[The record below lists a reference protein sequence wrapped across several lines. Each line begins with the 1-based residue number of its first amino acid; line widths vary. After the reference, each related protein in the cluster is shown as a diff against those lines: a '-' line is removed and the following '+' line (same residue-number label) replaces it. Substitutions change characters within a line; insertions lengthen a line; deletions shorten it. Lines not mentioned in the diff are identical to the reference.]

1 VVVVALDRL
10 GPSLAGIVRTIET
23 LNERRWGRLGHVAEQ
38 DPGPVI
44 QRIML
49 GGELR
54 SLREAAKIGTDDAA
68 AALSWYRAKVSKV
81 ETGTVR
87 VTAAELSGLLRLY
100 HADEATTERVQRLG
114 EEARRKTTPAR
125 VPDWAK
131 QYVSL
136 EASATEIK
144 LFFGDFIPG
153 MLQTRDYARALLS
166 ASVVVPPADIEQ
178 MATSREHRAERLR
191 NGAPLLWVIL
201 GEEALRRTVGSPQ
214 VQRGQLLRL
223 RELAELP
230 LSGGAHAGLGMS
242 FVLLD
247 LGQSR
252 TVYIEGLTSADYLV
266 RPQHTQTYNLAF
278 DRLRVASLG
287 DRESLAIINTL
298 IEELEE

>member
-1 VVVVALDRL
+1 MSRK
-10 GPSLAGIVRTIET
+10 
-23 LNERRWGRLGHVAEQ
+23 RRWGRLGHVAEQ
-38 DPGPVI
+38 DPGPVV

-54 SLREAAKIGTDDAA
+54 ALREAAKISSEDAA
-68 AALSWYRAKVSKV
+68 AEFSWYRAKVSKV
-81 ETGTVR
+81 ETGTVKL
-87 VTAAELSGLLRLY
+87 TAAELSALLTY
-100 HADEATTERVQRLG
+100 YKADDATSERVQRLG
-114 EEARRKTTPAR
+114 EEARRKTSPAR
-125 VPDWAK
+125 VPDWASK
-131 QYVSL
+131 YVSL

-166 ASVVVPPADIEQ
+166 ASVVVPPADVEQ

-191 NGAPLLWVIL
+191 SGAPLLWVVL
-201 GEEALRRTVGSPQ
+201 GEEALRRTVGDPQ

-223 RELAELP
+223 RELAELPNVTVQVMP

-252 TVYIEGLTSADYLV
+252 TVYIEGLTSSDYHV
-266 RPQHTQTYNLAF
+266 RPQHIQTYNLAF

-298 IEELEE
+298 IDELEE

>member
-1 VVVVALDRL
+1 
-10 GPSLAGIVRTIET
+10 
-23 LNERRWGRLGHVAEQ
+23 VAEQ
-38 DPGPVI
+38 DPGPIV

-54 SLREAAKIGTDDAA
+54 TLREAAKISTEAA
-68 AALSWYRAKVSKV
+68 ATEFGWYRAKVSKV
-81 ETGTVR
+81 ETGTVKL
-87 VTAAELSGLLRLY
+87 TATELSELLTFY
-100 HADEATTERVQRLG
+100 QADDATSERVQRLG

-153 MLQTRDYARALLS
+153 LLQTRDYARAVLS
-166 ASVVVPPADIEQ
+166 TSVIVPPADVEQ
-178 MATSREHRAERLR
+178 VATSREHRAERLR
-191 NGAPLLWVIL
+191 SGAPLLWVVL
-201 GEEALRRTVGSPQ
+201 GEEALRRTVGGHQ

-230 LSGGAHAGLGMS
+230 NVTVQVMPLSGGAHAALGMS
-242 FVLLD
+242 FILLD

-252 TVYIEGLTSADYLV
+252 TVYIESLTSSDYLV
-266 RPQHTQTYNLAF
+266 RPQHIQAYSLAF
-278 DRLRVASLG
+278 DRLRVVSLG

-298 IEELEE
+298 IDELEE